1 MFQHS
6 FLLAVILLALN
17 LIPAFA
23 QDDAEGIHWL
33 TSFREAKEEA
43 KKTGKPIFLEFRCE
57 A

>member
-6 FLLAVILLALN
+6 FLLSVLLLALN
-17 LIPAFA
+17 LITAFA
-23 QDDAEGIHWL
+23 QEDAEGIHWL